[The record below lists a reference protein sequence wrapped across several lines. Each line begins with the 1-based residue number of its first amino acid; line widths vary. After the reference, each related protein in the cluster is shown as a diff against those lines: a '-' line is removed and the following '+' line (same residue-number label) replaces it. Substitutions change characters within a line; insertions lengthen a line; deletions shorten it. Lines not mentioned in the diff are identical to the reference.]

1 MFAKLINKIRFNSDC
16 RKVAALHDVVLTNK
30 RWARTD
36 VRLSGHV
43 YDCHA
48 TAIADAQNA
57 IAALA
62 AKWNAD
68 AETMR
73 LAGI

>member
-1 MFAKLINKIRFNSDC
+1 MFKTLINKIRFNRDC
-16 RKVAALHDVVLTNK
+16 RKVSDLHDIVLDNK
-30 RWARTD
+30 CWARTD

-48 TAIADAQNA
+48 NAIADAQNA

-62 AKWNAD
+62 SKWNAD

-73 LAGI
+73 LKGI